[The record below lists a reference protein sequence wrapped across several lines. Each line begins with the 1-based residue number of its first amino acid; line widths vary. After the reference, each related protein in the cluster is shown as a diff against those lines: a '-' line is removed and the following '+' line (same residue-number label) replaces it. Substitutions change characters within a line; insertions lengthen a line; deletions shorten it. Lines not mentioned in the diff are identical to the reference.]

1 MAMSDLTEKLDAI
14 QRTGEP
20 VFILRARDIF
30 APDTVRFWAGQLE
43 MTVGTDHPKAI
54 EANKLA
60 DQMDAWQRTQS
71 RKIPD

>member
-1 MAMSDLTEKLDAI
+1 MSDLTDKLDAI

-43 MTVGTDHPKAI
+43 MTRGKTHPKTE
-54 EANKLA
+54 EAYLLA
-60 DQMDAWQRTQS
+60 DKMEDWQKS
-71 RKIPD
+71 HGRKIPD

>member
-1 MAMSDLTEKLDAI
+1 MSELTDKLDAI

-43 MTVGTDHPKAI
+43 MTVGAGHLKTK
-54 EANKLA
+54 EAKKLA
-60 DQMDAWQRTQS
+60 DQMDAWQRTHA

>member
-1 MAMSDLTEKLDAI
+1 MSDLTDKIDAI

-20 VFILRARDIF
+20 VFVLRAQDIF

-43 MTVGTDHPKAI
+43 MTVGSTHPKAI
-54 EANKLA
+54 AANKLA
-60 DQMDAWQRTQS
+60 EQMEAWQRTQA